1 MYKYSLSNPISL
13 LLNKSRNEFTRE
25 DMIKVIQQKEIER
38 ITFHYTA
45 LDGKLK
51 ELRLPVANTYQA
63 EQILTK
69 GERVDGSSL
78 FRGIIDASLS
88 DLYVVPVYK
97 TAFINPFDP
106 SSLDFICRYLTNEG
120 KLAPF
125 TLDNILVKAYNF
137 FKKKTSLDLYA
148 FGELEF
154 FLINNSDKNIFRNEN
169 QQGYHS
175 SSPFLKSGDILNE
188 MVRYIT
194 QLTGSVKYA
203 HSEVGYVESIR
214 SNISEIKDKEGEQLE
229 IEFLPQPIDEA
240 ANSLILAKWLIR
252 NIAYKYNCVA
262 TFAPKIEEGVAGN
275 GMHVHMALM
284 NDGKNIMRSNDN
296 KKLSTEARRLI
307 GGLCQYADSLTAF
320 GNTVSSA
327 YLRLV
332 PNQEAPTR
340 ICWSDLNRSAMVRVP
355 LGWSKTLNMANIVNP
370 QQTQELKDVQGQQTV
385 ELRTADGSAIIH
397 LLLAGIT
404 MAAEWGL
411 TQDQSESIAES
422 TYATGNIFKD
432 EKLLSKLKAL
442 PQSCVQSS
450 RILIKNRDHYQ
461 RNEIFPASIIDYV
474 ASLLKDENDED
485 MNKVLSDLPA
495 DDRLLKTREIMHKC
509 LHRH

>member
-1 MYKYSLSNPISL
+1 MEQYSLSNPVSVL
-13 LLNKSRNEFTRE
+13 LDKSNKDFTRE
-25 DMIKVIQQKEIER
+25 DMITVIKQKGIER
-38 ITFHYTA
+38 ITFHYIA

-51 ELRLPVANTYQA
+51 ELSLPVVNTYQA

-78 FRGIIDASLS
+78 FKGIVDASLS

-106 SSLDFICRYLTNEG
+106 CSLDFICRYLTNEG
-120 KLAPF
+120 EKAPF
-125 TLDNILVKAYNF
+125 TLDNILANAYDI
-137 FKKKTSLDLYA
+137 FKKNTGFELHA

-154 FLINNSDKNIFRNEN
+154 FLINNTEKTLFNKED
-169 QQGYHS
+169 QGGYHS

-194 QLTGSVKYA
+194 QITGSVKYA
-203 HSEVGYVESIR
+203 HSEVGYIKSIH
-214 SNISEIKDKEGEQLE
+214 SDIPEIKDKEGEQLE
-229 IEFLPQPIDEA
+229 IEFLPQPVDEA
-240 ANSLILAKWLIR
+240 ADSLVLAKWLIR
-252 NIAYKYNCVA
+252 NVAYKYNCVA
-262 TFAPKIEEGVAGN
+262 TFTPKIEEGVAGN
-275 GMHVHMALM
+275 GMHVHMALIK
-284 NDGKNIMRSNDN
+284 NSKNIMRNNDN
-296 KKLSTEARRLI
+296 TELSEEAKQLI

-340 ICWSDLNRSAMVRVP
+340 ICWSDLNRSAMIRVP
-355 LGWSKTLNMANIVNP
+355 LGWSKTLNMAQIVNP
-370 QQTQELKDVQGQQTV
+370 QQKEKLKNVQGQQTV

-411 TQDQSESIAES
+411 TQEQSASIADS
-422 TYATGNIFKD
+422 KYAEGNIF
-432 EKLLSKLKAL
+432 ENEELLNKLTLL

-450 RILIKNRDHYQ
+450 RILLKNRNFYQ
-461 RNEIFPASIIDYV
+461 RNHVFPESIIDYV
-474 ASLLKDENDED
+474 VDLLKKENDEG
-485 MNKVLSDLPA
+485 MNKELSDLPA
-495 DDRLLKTREIMHKC
+495 DDRLLKTRYIMHKY

>member
-1 MYKYSLSNPISL
+1 MEQYSLSNPVSVL
-13 LLNKSRNEFTRE
+13 LDKPREEFTRE
-25 DMIKVIQQKEIER
+25 DMIEVIRQKGIER
-38 ITFHYTA
+38 ITFHYIA

-51 ELRLPVANTYQA
+51 ELSLPVVNTYQA

-78 FRGIIDASLS
+78 FKGIVDASLS

-106 SSLDFICRYLTNEG
+106 CSLDFICRYLTNEG
-120 KLAPF
+120 EPAPF
-125 TLDNILVKAYNF
+125 TLDNILAKANKF
-137 FKKKTSLDLYA
+137 FKKNTGLELHA

-154 FLINNSDKNIFRNEN
+154 FLIKDREKSLFSKED
-169 QQGYHS
+169 QGGYHA
-175 SSPFLKSGDILNE
+175 SSPFLKSGDILHE

-194 QLTGSVKYA
+194 QITGSVKYA
-203 HSEVGYVESIR
+203 HSEVGYIKSIH
-214 SNISEIKDKEGEQLE
+214 SDISEIKDKEGEQLE
-229 IEFLPQPIDEA
+229 IEFLPQPVDEA
-240 ANSLILAKWLIR
+240 ADSLVLAKWLIR
-252 NIAYKYNCVA
+252 NVAYKYNSVA
-262 TFAPKIEEGVAGN
+262 TFTPKIEEGVAGN

-284 NDGKNIMRSNDN
+284 KNGKNIMRNKDN
-296 KKLSTEARRLI
+296 SELSAEAKQLI

-340 ICWSDLNRSAMVRVP
+340 ICWSDLNRSAMIRVP
-355 LGWSKTLNMANIVNP
+355 LGWTKRIDMANIVNT
-370 QQTQELKDVQGQQTV
+370 QQKEEMKDIQGQQTV
-385 ELRTADGSAIIH
+385 ELRTGDGSAIIH
-397 LLLAGIT
+397 LLFAGIT

-411 TQDQSESIAES
+411 TQKKSASIAES
-422 TYATGNIFKD
+422 TYAEGNIFEN
-432 EKLLSKLKAL
+432 EKLLQTLTPL

-450 RILIKNRDHYQ
+450 RILLKNREFYQ
-461 RNEIFPASIIDYV
+461 RNQIFPESIIDYV
-474 ASLLKDENDED
+474 AGLLKEENDEG
-485 MNKVLSDLPA
+485 MNNELSDLPA
-495 DDRLLKTREIMHKC
+495 DDRLVKTRDIMHKY